1 VRRHPSH
8 NERPGALAN
17 SVSKGE
23 DDVHRSKEA
32 SQRCVSVKAMRPML
46 SHGACEADG
55 GYALSP
61 WPPSPRSSS
70 RGKACRGAGD
80 SGSVM
85 LSAIGTDIRRFDA
98 VARTPLRQG

>member
-17 SVSKGE
+17 RVSKGE

-61 WPPSPRSSS
+61 WPPSPPQLKPWESLP
-70 RGKACRGAGD
+70 GGQETAA
-80 SGSVM
+80 
-85 LSAIGTDIRRFDA
+85 A
-98 VARTPLRQG
+98 